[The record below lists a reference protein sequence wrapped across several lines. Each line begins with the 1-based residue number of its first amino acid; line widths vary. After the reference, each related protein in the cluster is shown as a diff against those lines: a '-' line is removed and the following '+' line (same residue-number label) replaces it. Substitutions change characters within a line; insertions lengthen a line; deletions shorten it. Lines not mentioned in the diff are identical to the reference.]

1 VTAGEV
7 AAVTL
12 IAVADLLLATALA
25 GLGVTLLGLEI
36 SAWRAR
42 CRARADRP
50 VLPAD
55 DRPPAGLGRFAP
67 ITSAEIAAEVERG
80 FEAICLHLAQRAR
93 RV

>member
-1 VTAGEV
+1 M
-7 AAVTL
+7 TL

-42 CRARADRP
+42 CHARADRP

>member
-1 VTAGEV
+1 VPVVTPI
-7 AAVTL
+7 AA
-12 IAVADLLLATALA
+12 ADLLLAALLA
-25 GLGVTLLGLEI
+25 GLGIAIVGLEV

-42 CRARADRP
+42 CQARTDRP
-50 VLPAD
+50 VLPDD

-80 FEAICLHLAQRAR
+80 FDAICLHLAQRAR